1 MKSYTIIPMLLGL
14 VSLAQS
20 HASAAIVFTANLTH
34 AQETSTGILTTSAGA
49 PRPLS
54 YGTATFTLNDAMTSL
69 SFTATI
75 YNIDVT
81 GSQTAA
87 DINDNLAAA
96 HIHAGPSVTFGVN
109 GPVVFGFFGAP
120 LNDNSPNDVIV
131 TPFAAGVGGTF
142 ASKWDMNEG
151 QNTTLTAQLP
161 NILAGRSYINFH
173 TAQFPG
179 GEIRGQILAVP
190 DTGSSMILLGL
201 GLLSLVGIAR
211 RK

>member
-1 MKSYTIIPMLLGL
+1 MKSFSIIPLLLG
-14 VSLAQS
+14 VASLTQIDT
-20 HASAAIVFTANLTH
+20 SAAITFTADITH
-34 AQETSTGILTTSAGA
+34 AQETATGILVTSTGA

-54 YGTATFTLNDAMTSL
+54 YGTATFLLNDAMTAL

-81 GSQTAA
+81 GSQTV
-87 DINDNLAAA
+87 DTNDNLAAA
-96 HIHAGPSVTFGVN
+96 HIHAGPTVTFGVN

-120 LNDNSPNDVIV
+120 FNDNNPNDVSV
-131 TPFAAGVGGTF
+131 TPFVSGVGGVF
-142 ASKWDMNEG
+142 VSKWDLSEG

-179 GEIRGQILAVP
+179 GEIRGQILTVP
-190 DTGSSMILLGL
+190 DSGSAVVLLAL
-201 GLLSLVGIAR
+201 GLLSLVGLAR
-211 RK
+211 KK